1 MPITSIHGDV
11 TTYFAPRDTP
21 AEVILAAVQNAK
33 HSIRIADYGYTLK
46 LLTQALVDAK
56 ARGVDVYC
64 IFDHTQAHG
73 KAEVAQLDA
82 LTAAGVDWIEGT
94 SEAHRAIMHQKS
106 MMVDAETV
114 IYGSYNFSE
123 GAAFEA
129 NTCSVTTGKRYAAGF
144 LANWYEMFAYIW
156 QEEGEMTP
164 HPIIQPTPEA
174 TVEASAA

>member
-1 MPITSIHGDV
+1 MPVTSIHGDV
-11 TTYFAPRDTP
+11 TTYFAPRDKP
-21 AEVILAAVQNAK
+21 ADVIVAAVQNAK
-33 HSIRIADYGYTLK
+33 HSIRVADYGYTLR
-46 LLTQALVDAK
+46 ALQDALIEAHK
-56 ARGVDVYC
+56 RGVDVYC

-73 KAEVAQLDA
+73 HAEASQLDA
-82 LTAAGVDWIEGT
+82 LSAAGVDWIEGT
-94 SEAHRAIMHQKS
+94 SEEHRAIMHQKS
-106 MMVDAETV
+106 MIVDATTV

-164 HPIIQPTPEA
+164 HPITQPAPEA
-174 TVEASAA
+174 QIEGQAA